1 MIDNLTDR
9 ITAFSIHLGISALI
23 AVISIF
29 VVFFIWYPAPLH
41 TAVGVTQIF
50 LILLAVD
57 VTIGPLLTFVVFKKG
72 KKSLTFDLSVIAA
85 LQIVALVYG
94 MNTVFE
100 GRPAFVVFSVDR
112 FEISRAYE
120 IDPKSLETA
129 LKAKNENAT
138 VSWLQ
143 PKWVGAVASKDPD
156 RRQKILFE
164 SVVGGNDW
172 PQLPEL
178 FVPLSEVKKQ
188 ILERGKPLEML
199 RKLHPGDPVIE
210 SELSQWKDNDVK
222 WVPLVSNAKNMTV
235 IVDAKT
241 ADVIKII
248 DINPWDK

>member
-1 MIDNLTDR
+1 MTNNLKDR
-9 ITAFSIHLGISALI
+9 FQAFLIHLGISAVI
-23 AVISIF
+23 AAISML

-50 LILLAVD
+50 LILLTVD

-72 KKSLTFDLSVIAA
+72 KPSLKFDLSVIAL
-85 LQIVALVYG
+85 LQLVALAYG
-94 MNTVFE
+94 MRTVFE

-112 FEISRAYE
+112 FEVSRAYE

-129 LKAKNENAT
+129 LNAHNKNAE
-138 VSWLQ
+138 VGWLE
-143 PKWVGAVASKDPD
+143 PKWVGAVPSKDHD
-156 RRQKILFE
+156 RRQKIMFD

-178 FVPLSEVKKQ
+178 FVSLEEVNKQ
-188 ILERGKPLEML
+188 ILERSKPLDAL
-199 RKLHPGDPVIE
+199 RKLHPGDSVIE
-210 SELSQWKDNDVK
+210 SELSAWKNSDVK
-222 WVPLVSNAKNMTV
+222 WLPLASNAKNMTV
-235 IVDAKT
+235 LVDAKT